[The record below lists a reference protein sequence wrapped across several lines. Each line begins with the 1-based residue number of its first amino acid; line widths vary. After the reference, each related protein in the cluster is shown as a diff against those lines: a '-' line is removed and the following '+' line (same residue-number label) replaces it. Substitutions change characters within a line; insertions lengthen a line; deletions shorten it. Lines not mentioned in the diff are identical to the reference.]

1 MSDDAVAYEPPR
13 LPGVRAVTVADL
25 RAALAA
31 GWSDFTYAPQFGLFF
46 GGIYVVGGLLILAFL
61 TVFAAPWLIIP
72 IAVGFPLIG
81 PFVAVGLYE
90 VSRRLIAGQPLEWK
104 GVLGV
109 IFRQRERELS
119 WMAFVVLFVL
129 WIWLY
134 QVRLLT
140 AIFLGFRSM
149 SSIEAF
155 LNVVT
160 TTSQG
165 VSFLVVGTI
174 LGGILATVLFS
185 STVISIPLL
194 LEREY
199 DFVTAII
206 TSFKAV
212 LHNPVAML
220 AFAAVV
226 TISAIVAMLP
236 MFIGLL
242 VVLPVLGHATWHLYK
257 AVIAPA

>member
-1 MSDDAVAYEPPR
+1 MNAPAVSRPSQPVIRSVGLADVGSA
-13 LPGVRAVTVADL
+13 LKKGFGDFFRAPL
-25 RAALAA
+25 
-31 GWSDFTYAPQFGLFF
+31 FGLFF
-46 GGIYVVGGLLILAFL
+46 GGVYTAGGIAILLFL
-61 TVFAAPWLIIP
+61 YQLHMPWLILP
-72 IAVGFPLIG
+72 IAIGFPLIG

-165 VSFLVVGTI
+165 VTFLVVGTI